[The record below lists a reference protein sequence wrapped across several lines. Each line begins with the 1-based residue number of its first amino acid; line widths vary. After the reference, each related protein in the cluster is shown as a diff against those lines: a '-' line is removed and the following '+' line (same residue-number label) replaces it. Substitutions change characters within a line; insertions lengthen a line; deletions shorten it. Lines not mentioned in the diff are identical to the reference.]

1 MGPDGVNPQSDRGFP
16 YNDTDQILAGA
27 DTDWSVEGIEIG
39 RGGGVHGDLRDQM
52 SDMEWSSLED
62 HINTMDTP
70 LQDHFSE
77 ICSRGMSTTAEHR
90 RLWRVCATLRHAR
103 HREFALASGH
113 NLTR

>member
-39 RGGGVHGDLRDQM
+39 SGGDMHGDLRDQM
-52 SDMEWSSLED
+52 SDKEWSPLED

-77 ICSRGMSTTAEHR
+77 ASTSRLFRVPDNELPESPVDTESRTAIS
-90 RLWRVCATLRHAR
+90 RLSLANESLLTL
-103 HREFALASGH
+103 
-113 NLTR
+113 

>member
-52 SDMEWSSLED
+52 SDMEWSPLED

-77 ICSRGMSTTAEHR
+77 ASTSRLFRVPDNELPESPVDTESRTAIS
-90 RLWRVCATLRHAR
+90 RLSLANESLLTL
-103 HREFALASGH
+103 
-113 NLTR
+113 